1 MKNLQMI
8 FYYLMLMTLFSPTDA
23 FAYFDPGTGSI
34 LLQAL
39 AVGLIAVGGFW
50 AKIKHKFLSLFGKS
64 DDKGKK

>member
-1 MKNLQMI
+1 
-8 FYYLMLMTLFSPTDA
+8 MTLFSPTDA